1 MYSPDRPVPERLDG
15 YTAIVTGGA
24 GTIGT
29 ATSIRYARE
38 GANVVV
44 AQRSEDTA
52 RRVVD
57 RIDDLGGDAIFVPT
71 DLNSED
77 DVRSLVEETV
87 STFGGV
93 NVVVNNAANLTYDWA
108 ESMSRETFEDV
119 VETNLTGPFR
129 LAQKAYEHMREDGYG
144 RVINIGAIQSR
155 SPLPG
160 AVAYASSKAGID
172 GLTRSLASEWSGTED
187 ADITANTV
195 MIGPIY
201 QEADWDDH
209 PDLPIEE
216 ANEQVPPEVDAKAAT
231 LVGRWGRAS
240 EAAALLAFLASPE
253 SSFITAA
260 VIPCDGGR
268 LVSRKGKAVD
278 QEEHIPDD

>member
-1 MYSPDRPVPERLDG
+1 MSRKEQIPERLDG

-29 ATSIRYARE
+29 STSIRFARE
-38 GANVVV
+38 GANVVI
-44 AQRSEDTA
+44 AQRSEDSA
-52 RRVVD
+52 RRVVN
-57 RIDDLGGDAIFVPT
+57 RIEELGGNATFVPT
-71 DLNSED
+71 DLNAEA
-77 DVRSLVEETV
+77 DVESLVAETV
-87 STFGGV
+87 DTFGGV
-93 NVVVNNAANLTYDWA
+93 NIVVNNAANLTYDWA
-108 ESMSRETFEDV
+108 DSMSRDTFEAV

-129 LAQKAYEHMREDGYG
+129 LAHHACEHMRADGFG

-160 AVAYASSKAGID
+160 AVAYASSKAGLD
-172 GLTRSLASEWSGTED
+172 GLTRSLASEWSDIEN

-201 QEADWDDH
+201 QESDWDEY

-216 ANEQVPPEVDAKAAT
+216 ANDQVPEEVDAKAAT
-231 LVGRWGRAS
+231 LVGRWGRS
-240 EAAALLAFLASPE
+240 KEAAALLAFLASPE

-278 QEEHIPDD
+278 QEDHIQSN

>member
-1 MYSPDRPVPERLDG
+1 MRLEEYPVQDRLEGR
-15 YTAIVTGGA
+15 TAIVTGGA
-24 GTIGT
+24 GTIGS
-29 ATSIRYARE
+29 ATSIRFAKE

-52 RRVVD
+52 RQVVD
-57 RIDDLGGDAIFVPT
+57 RIEELGGNARFVRT
-71 DLNSED
+71 DLNSEAD
-77 DVRSLVEETV
+77 IVSLVDETV
-87 STFGGV
+87 DAFGGV

-108 ESMSRETFEDV
+108 DSMSRETFEDV
-119 VETNLTGPFR
+119 VETNLTAPFR
-129 LAQKAYEHMREDGYG
+129 LAQEAYDHMREDGYG

-195 MIGPIY
+195 MVGPVY
-201 QEADWDDH
+201 QESDWDDH
-209 PDLPIEE
+209 PELPVEE
-216 ANEQVPPEVDAKAAT
+216 ANDQVPPEVDAKAAT
-231 LVGRWGRAS
+231 LIGRWGRS
-240 EAAALLAFLASPE
+240 REVSGLLAFLASPE

>member
-1 MYSPDRPVPERLDG
+1 MRSQEHIVPGRLDG

-29 ATSIRYARE
+29 ATSIRFARE

-44 AQRSEDTA
+44 AQRSEGSA

-57 RIDDLGGDAIFVPT
+57 RIDELGGDATFVRT
-71 DLNSED
+71 DLNSESH
-77 DVRSLVEETV
+77 VTNLVEETV

-93 NVVVNNAANLTYDWA
+93 NIVVNNAANLTYDWA
-108 ESMSRETFEDV
+108 ESMERETFEEV

-129 LAQKAYEHMREDGYG
+129 LAQAAYEHMREDGYG

-172 GLTRSLASEWSGTED
+172 GLTRSLASEWSDTED

-195 MIGPIY
+195 MVGPIY
-201 QEADWDDH
+201 QDADWDDH
-209 PDLPIEE
+209 PELPIEE
-216 ANEQVPPEVDAKAAT
+216 ANDQVPPEVDAKAAT
-231 LVGRWGRAS
+231 LVGRWGRS
-240 EAAALLAFLASPE
+240 KEAAALLSFLASPE
-253 SSFITAA
+253 SSFVTAA

-278 QEEHIPDD
+278 QEDEIPED

>member
-1 MYSPDRPVPERLDG
+1 MHDSGHPVPERLDG

-29 ATSIRYARE
+29 ATSIRFARE
-38 GANVVV
+38 GANVVI
-44 AQRSEDTA
+44 AQRSKDSA

-57 RIDDLGGDAIFVPT
+57 RIDELGGDALFVPT
-71 DLNSED
+71 DLNSEAD
-77 DVRSLVEETV
+77 ITSLVDETV

-108 ESMSRETFEDV
+108 NSMSREMFEDV

-129 LAQKAYEHMREDGYG
+129 LAQKAYEHMRADGYG

-160 AVAYASSKAGID
+160 AVAYASSKAGLD
-172 GLTRSLASEWSGTED
+172 GLSRSLASEWSGTEN

-195 MIGPIY
+195 MVGPIY
-201 QEADWDDH
+201 QDGDWDDH

-231 LVGRWGRAS
+231 LVGRWGRAND
-240 EAAALLAFLASPE
+240 AAALLAFLASPE

-268 LVSRKGKAVD
+268 LVSRTGKAVD
-278 QEEHIPDD
+278 QEDQIPHD

>member
-129 LAQKAYEHMREDGYG
+129 LAQKAYEHMREDDYG